1 MIHERNA
8 TVCLVI
14 ESIIWEL
21 GWGLGVNSA
30 LRARTPL
37 PEDPISAP
45 STSVRWLL
53 TVRNSSSRGCK
64 GCDLPGYLHY
74 STQTI
79 QGNTAVNIIKI
90 NTFKNKA
97 AWTRAFRWEPHT
109 NWHELGLERGT
120 LVTGTALW
128 PFLLSNSRLG
138 IWRFKNSTEIGLQ
151 NIIGLGTCSNNI
163 T

>member
-1 MIHERNA
+1 MPGNR
-8 TVCLVI
+8 
-14 ESIIWEL
+14 IIWKL
-21 GWGLGVNSA
+21 GWDLGVNSA
-30 LRARTPL
+30 LRAHTPL

-74 STQTI
+74 SNSQTI
-79 QGNTAVNIIKI
+79 QGNTAVNILKI

-97 AWTRAFRWEPHT
+97 AWTRAFRCELPT

-120 LVTGTALW
+120 LITGTALW

-151 NIIGLGTCSNNI
+151 NIIGLGTCSNN
-163 T
+163 TA